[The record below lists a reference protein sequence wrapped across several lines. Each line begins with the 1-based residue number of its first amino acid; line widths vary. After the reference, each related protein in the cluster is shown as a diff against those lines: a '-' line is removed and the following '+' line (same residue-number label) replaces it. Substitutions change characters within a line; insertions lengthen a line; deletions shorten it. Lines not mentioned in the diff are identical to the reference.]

1 MALEQAG
8 PRQSDAPLPGGG
20 SASPRAH
27 DLGDPEVPRG
37 ADLVAIDEVPSPIE
51 EAPQGVARPTTSRRR
66 GQQLIRARQVE
77 RLVRR
82 VRLWSVLRV
91 ALVFYLCL
99 WFILT
104 VAGAILWRVAVS
116 AGAIDSVE
124 SFLAELLVDESDSF
138 VIDGGTIL
146 QASAL
151 GGLILVVA
159 GTAVTV
165 LLALL
170 FNLISELT
178 GGIRVA
184 VVELETA
191 ELVESDGPTEVV
203 EATDAE
209 PSASSP
215 DGDRVR

>member
-8 PRQSDAPLPGGG
+8 PRQSDAPLPGGE
-20 SASPRAH
+20 SPSSR
-27 DLGDPEVPRG
+27 PPG
-37 ADLVAIDEVPSPIE
+37 ADLVAVNEVPSPI
-51 EAPQGVARPTTSRRR
+51 APTPDRDRAAKGSARR

-116 AGAIDSVE
+116 AGAIGSVE
-124 SFLAELLVDESDSF
+124 SFLADLLVDESDSF

-191 ELVESDGPTEVV
+191 ELVVPDGPADPVDV
-203 EATDAE
+203 ADPEA
-209 PSASSP
+209 SVGSP
-215 DGDRVR
+215 DDDRIR